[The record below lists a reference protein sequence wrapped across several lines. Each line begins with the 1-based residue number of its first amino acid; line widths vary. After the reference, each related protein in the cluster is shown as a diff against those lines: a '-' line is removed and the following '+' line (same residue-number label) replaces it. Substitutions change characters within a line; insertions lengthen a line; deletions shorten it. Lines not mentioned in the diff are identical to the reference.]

1 MIKFC
6 SKCKGILILKKG
18 KAICY
23 SCGFVQDSEEILS
36 SSEKIP
42 KKEERGE
49 GTIKGGNIF
58 ATYEHKCEKCGYDKA
73 QIIDCGVFYS
83 DEDSIIFLKC
93 GKCGFSEKIG
103 DES

>member
-1 MIKFC
+1 M
-6 SKCKGILILKKG
+6 LMLKKD
-18 KAICY
+18 KAICN
-23 SCGFVQDSEEILS
+23 SCGFVVYSKLNLSSMEKLPEKEEI
-36 SSEKIP
+36 
-42 KKEERGE
+42 GE
-49 GTIKGGNIF
+49 GSVKGENIF

-103 DES
+103 KES